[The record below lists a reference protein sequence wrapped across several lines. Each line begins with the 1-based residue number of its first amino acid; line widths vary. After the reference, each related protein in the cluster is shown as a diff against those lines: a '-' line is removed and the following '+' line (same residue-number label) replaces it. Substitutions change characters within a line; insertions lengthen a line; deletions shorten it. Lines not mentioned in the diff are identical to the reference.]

1 MGRGGECFILQGWE
15 EQKGNQDVVE
25 TDGAVEGYFEKQRK
39 HRRNEDDSTDGEGFV
54 TRIPVNPGIDQLLKK
69 GAKPLP
75 VRPVLPAEH
84 LPKRV
89 VLEQSGFVNVPL
101 VRRQNI
107 YRVARDEWE
116 KSPAGEAVGNE

>member
-1 MGRGGECFILQGWE
+1 MSWIGRRRECFILQWCEKQQGS
-15 EQKGNQDVVE
+15 QDVTV
-25 TDGAVEGYFEKQRK
+25 TDGAVEAYFEKQRQ

-54 TRIPVNPGIDQLLKK
+54 TRIPVNPGIDQLLKE

-89 VLEQSGFVNVPL
+89 VLEQSGLVNVPL
-101 VRRQNI
+101 VPRQDI
-107 YRVARDEWE
+107 YRVARDEEE
-116 KSPAGEAVGNE
+116 KSRTG